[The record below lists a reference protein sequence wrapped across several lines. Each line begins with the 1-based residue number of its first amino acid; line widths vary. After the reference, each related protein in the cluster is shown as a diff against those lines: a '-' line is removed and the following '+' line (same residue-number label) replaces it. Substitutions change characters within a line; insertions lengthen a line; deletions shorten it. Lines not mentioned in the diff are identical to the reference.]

1 MAAILPSCG
10 RRLAGITSKAADV
23 LIKFMH
29 CYRAMDGDV
38 RTVCEFIQ
46 KRAFSIHRA
55 ESLKLGSA
63 QQMA

>member
-46 KRAFSIHRA
+46 KRAFSIH
-55 ESLKLGSA
+55 
-63 QQMA
+63 